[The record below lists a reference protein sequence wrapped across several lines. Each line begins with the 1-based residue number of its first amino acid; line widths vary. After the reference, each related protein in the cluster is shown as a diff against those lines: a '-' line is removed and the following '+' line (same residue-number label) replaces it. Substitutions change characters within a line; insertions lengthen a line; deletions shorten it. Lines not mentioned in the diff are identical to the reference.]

1 MHEYHEAIHIIEH
14 AIEEA
19 KSQNKTKVTKI
30 NLVIGESSGF
40 SGETIQMHFIDA
52 AKGTICEGAE
62 IAVREV
68 KTMLRCPNCHELFV
82 RKPLR
87 FDCPHCGTDGVPSE
101 VGKEMSIESI
111 EAE

>member
-14 AIEEA
+14 AIDEA
-19 KSQNKTKVTKI
+19 KAQGKSKVTRI
-30 NLVIGESSGF
+30 NLVIGESSGY
-40 SGETIQMHFIDA
+40 SGDSIAMHFEDA

-62 IAVREV
+62 IHVRPV
-68 KTMLRCPNCHELFV
+68 KTMLRCPQCHELFV
-82 RKPLR
+82 RKP
-87 FDCPHCGTDGVPSE
+87 FHFECPHCGTEGVPSE

>member
-14 AIEEA
+14 AVEEA
-19 KSQNKTKVTKI
+19 KKQGKSRVTKI

-40 SGETIQMHFIDA
+40 SGDSIRMHFEDA
-52 AKGTICEGAE
+52 AAGTICEGAE
-62 IAVREV
+62 ISVRPV

-82 RKPLR
+82 RRP
-87 FDCPHCGTDGVPSE
+87 FEFACPHCGTDGVPSE

>member
-14 AIEEA
+14 AVEEA
-19 KSQNKTKVTKI
+19 KKQGKSKVTKI

-40 SGETIQMHFIDA
+40 SGDSIRMHFEDA
-52 AKGTICEGAE
+52 AAGTICEGAE
-62 IAVREV
+62 ISVRPV

-82 RKPLR
+82 RRP
-87 FDCPHCGTDGVPSE
+87 FEFACPHCGTDGVPSE

>member
-14 AIEEA
+14 AIEQAQAEK
-19 KSQNKTKVTKI
+19 KSKVTKI

-40 SGETIQMHFIDA
+40 SGETIQMHFEDA

-62 IAVREV
+62 ISVRPV
-68 KTMLRCPNCHELFV
+68 KTMLKCPKCGELFV
-82 RKPLR
+82 RKP
-87 FDCPHCGTDGVPSE
+87 FEFACPHCGTEGIPSE

-111 EAE
+111 EAI

>member
-14 AIEEA
+14 AIEQA
-19 KSQNKTKVTKI
+19 KAEKKNKVTKI
-30 NLVIGESSGF
+30 NLVIGESSGY
-40 SGETIQMHFIDA
+40 SGETIQLHFEDA

-62 IAVREV
+62 ISVRPV
-68 KTMLRCPNCHELFV
+68 KTMLKCPNCGELFV
-82 RKPLR
+82 RKP
-87 FDCPHCGTDGVPSE
+87 FHFECPHCGTEGVPSE